1 MKKVNVTLLVLTA
14 IAMAVGTFLSVDG
27 YYGAWW
33 FVALLALDAVAAVV
47 TIVQRKYW
55 REPHNLLIYASVPV
69 MLLGGLLTMTTG
81 QQNSLSLHPGEE
93 LEGVTLERFE
103 VVNYPGTQTP
113 MDFVS
118 QVTID
123 GEPYTI
129 SMNNIARHKGYRYY
143 QEDYDGEGGSTL
155 RVSHDPWGI
164 GVTYAGYAL
173 LVAGLAW
180 MFLSRKSRF
189 RRLLKGAAVLALLF
203 LAQTATAAP
212 RTLGSTSGRRPSV
225 PRDVA
230 AKMGEQYV
238 LYKGRVCP
246 LQTLAKDFTTKLY
259 GKATY
264 QGLTSE
270 QVLAGWMFY
279 YGDWAEEAMPKGKNQ
294 RATEEKQ
301 ALVQMVAN
309 SALLKMF
316 PLRDSTG
323 VLQWYSQNDPLPL
336 SVGDDEYIFIRKQLG
351 YCQELVVKGDYETL
365 AMVFDKTRQ
374 YQEKQAGE
382 VLPSAARL
390 KAERLYNALT
400 TGRWL
405 PMLLLALGL
414 VAFGLSMRGKGRKVQ
429 TVVHLGT
436 ALLVAATTLYLLLVF
451 VLRWVVGGHVPMAG
465 GFDSMNLVTIV
476 VGIIGLVALRRHAMA
491 PIISLLAMGFCQL
504 VAMMSG
510 SNPPVTNLM
519 PVLNSPLLT
528 LHVAVIMMAYALFLF
543 VALNSVAALLRPAQ
557 REKMRRTT
565 LLMLYPAE
573 ALLAVG
579 IIIGAVWANISW
591 GTYWSWDPKEVW
603 ALITLMVYL
612 YPLSASSKSTVRF
625 HVYCLVA
632 LLSVAV
638 TYFGVNL
645 LMGGMHAYAN

>member
-55 REPHNLLIYASVPV
+55 REPHNLLIYASVPI
-69 MLLGGLLTMTTG
+69 MLLGGGLTMLTG
-81 QQNSLSLHPGEE
+81 EQDTLVLQPGEE
-93 LEGVTLERFE
+93 QEGVTLERFE

-143 QEDYDGEGGSTL
+143 QEDYDGAGGSTL
-155 RVSHDPWGI
+155 RVAHDPWGI

-189 RRLLKGAAVLALLF
+189 RRLLKGTAVLALLF

-212 RTLGSTSGRRPSV
+212 HTLGSTSGRRPSV

-246 LQTLAKDFTTKLY
+246 MQTLAKDFSTKLY

-264 QGLTSE
+264 QGLTAE

-309 SALLKMF
+309 STLLKMF

-323 VLQWYSQNDPLPL
+323 VLQWYSQNDPLSL
-336 SVGDDEYIFIRKQLG
+336 SVGEEEYIFVRKQLG
-351 YCQELVVKGDYETL
+351 YCQELVVKGDFETL

-390 KAERLYNALT
+390 KAERLYNGGTLGYAPAGGGDDPLPAACLCAAVGGRRPCPNGGRFRQHEPRYHRCGHNWACRAASPCHSSLPKSVGHGLLSARRHDERCQPTGDEPDAGAQFAALDAACGGHHDGLRPLPLRST
-400 TGRWL
+400 QQCCSPAASCAAREDAAHHAADALPRRGAAGR
-405 PMLLLALGL
+405 GHHHRRRVGQHL
-414 VAFGLSMRGKGRKVQ
+414 VG
-429 TVVHLGT
+429 H
-436 ALLVAATTLYLLLVF
+436 LLV
-451 VLRWVVGGHVPMAG
+451 VGPQG
-465 GFDSMNLVTIV
+465 GLGADY
-476 VGIIGLVALRRHAMA
+476 
-491 PIISLLAMGFCQL
+491 
-504 VAMMSG
+504 
-510 SNPPVTNLM
+510 
-519 PVLNSPLLT
+519 
-528 LHVAVIMMAYALFLF
+528 AYRL
-543 VALNSVAALLRPAQ
+543 
-557 REKMRRTT
+557 
-565 LLMLYPAE
+565 
-573 ALLAVG
+573 
-579 IIIGAVWANISW
+579 
-591 GTYWSWDPKEVW
+591 
-603 ALITLMVYL
+603 
-612 YPLSASSKSTVRF
+612 PLSVVR
-625 HVYCLVA
+625 
-632 LLSVAV
+632 
-638 TYFGVNL
+638 NR
-645 LMGGMHAYAN
+645 